1 MIIHLNTTHISMKV
15 CWLVGQSFGLLY
27 CHNVHKR
34 AEHLFNFTG
43 KMAEFRVRVED
54 NVKQQE
60 QEEEGRGRKKLSVI
74 DTVPNQ
80 RQAINFIDM

>member
-1 MIIHLNTTHISMKV
+1 
-15 CWLVGQSFGLLY
+15 
-27 CHNVHKR
+27 
-34 AEHLFNFTG
+34 
-43 KMAEFRVRVED
+43 MAEFRVRVED